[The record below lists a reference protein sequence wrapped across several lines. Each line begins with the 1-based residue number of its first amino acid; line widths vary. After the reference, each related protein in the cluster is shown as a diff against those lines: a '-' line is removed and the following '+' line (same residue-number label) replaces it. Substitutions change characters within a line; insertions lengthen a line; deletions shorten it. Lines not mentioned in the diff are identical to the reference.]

1 MMMMMGVIL
10 HRASIASSELDFGG
24 GRILKILR
32 IVSPAVL
39 IDAQGN
45 AHNNMVLYFTK
56 RASYLG
62 FHIEQGTRH
71 KAQGTR
77 NKVQGTGYKVQGITH
92 KRGIVP
98 GLSH

>member
-1 MMMMMGVIL
+1 MMMRVIL

-45 AHNNMVLYFTK
+45 THKNMVLHLTYKGHRTLAFT
-56 RASYLG
+56 L
-62 FHIEQGTRH
+62 
-71 KAQGTR
+71 
-77 NKVQGTGYKVQGITH
+77 NKVQGTRYKVQGTRY
-92 KRGIVP
+92 KVQGTKYKVQGTR
-98 GLSH
+98 

>member
-1 MMMMMGVIL
+1 MYDDDERRGVIL

-45 AHNNMVLYFTK
+45 THNNMVLYFTEE
-56 RASYLG
+56 G
-62 FHIEQGTRH
+62 VI
-71 KAQGTR
+71 
-77 NKVQGTGYKVQGITH
+77 
-92 KRGIVP
+92 P